1 LTDISQM
8 DHRMGQMTGH
18 ELLLALAG
26 RISDQTLAQAR
37 QVLAGGAPSSA
48 IALVAS
54 ALSATPVQLTAAEL
68 TAIRELSGDA
78 GALPELMPVDEAP
91 ALRFGFSHLDEN
103 GEIQRDELDEAVVAA
118 AETHSDG
125 LAGVWRAWRYQLIDL
140 PASADEAAQETAG
153 EETGEQAAGEAEA
166 PAEPSASLA
175 ADYPDD
181 PFAAYRV
188 YIIQVENAELIGDLA
203 ADAYA
208 AIPDPGQAGV
218 EIITLGQELPPYQRA
233 ALDES
238 LLLWATVAAPE
249 FTVARVFD
257 FADPVAG
264 PGFTPD
270 HLVVTD
276 EAERERLLTYLRG
289 GHAVL
294 TTTATMEDILDPEA
308 GPVVPTSFR
317 TDGEWI
323 WTDTVEYYLS
333 RHGLAPDAELSRH
346 IAAQVGL
353 GRTVSDTDTDTAIR
367 AADFLLNPPSEP
379 STAAVWFPG
388 GAGPD
393 DDADVDI

>member
-1 LTDISQM
+1 M

-48 IALVAS
+48 IALVAG

-78 GALPELMPVDEAP
+78 GALAGQQPVAQRP
-91 ALRFGFSHLDEN
+91 SPPFGFSELDPD
-103 GEIQRDELDEAVVAA
+103 GEIRQDEVDEAVVAA
-118 AETHSDG
+118 AEAHSEG
-125 LAGVWRAWRYQLIDL
+125 LTGVWRSWRYLLLDVVAP
-140 PASADEAAQETAG
+140 PAEETADGTAAVGAAADEAA
-153 EETGEQAAGEAEA
+153 
-166 PAEPSASLA
+166 EPSVSLA

-188 YIIQVENAELIGDLA
+188 YIIQVDNAELIGALA

-208 AIPDPGQAGV
+208 AIPDPGRAGV
-218 EIITLGQELPPYQRA
+218 EIITLGQEPPPYQRA

-264 PGFTPD
+264 PGFEPG
-270 HLVVTD
+270 HRVITD
-276 EAERERLLTYLRG
+276 EAEKDRLLAYLNG

-294 TTTATMEDILDPEA
+294 TTTATMDDILDPGA
-308 GPVVPTSFR
+308 GSVVPTSFR

-323 WTDTVEYYLS
+323 WTDTVGYYLS
-333 RHGLAPDAELSRH
+333 RHDLAPDGELIAH
-346 IAAQVGL
+346 IEAQL
-353 GRTVSDTDTDTAIR
+353 GRGQGVPDTDTDTAIR
-367 AADFLLNPPSEP
+367 AADYLLNPPSEP
-379 STAAVWFPG
+379 TRSAVWFPG
-388 GAGPD
+388 GDGPD
-393 DDADVDI
+393 DRPDQG